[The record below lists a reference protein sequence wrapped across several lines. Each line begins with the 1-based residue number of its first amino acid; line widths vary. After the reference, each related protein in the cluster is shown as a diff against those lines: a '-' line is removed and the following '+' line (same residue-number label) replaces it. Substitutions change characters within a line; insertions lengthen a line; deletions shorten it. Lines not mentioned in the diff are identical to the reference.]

1 MFRMLLVPLDRSP
14 LAEQAVAP
22 AAEIARAC
30 GAAIDLVIA
39 QAPSSL
45 SGLRG
50 SASNDARWNAD
61 HRYIESKARELAAEA
76 SVPVTHAAM
85 RGDPEAVIC
94 ERANTIG
101 ADLIVMTSHGRGGL
115 SRAWL
120 GSVTDAVVRQA
131 AIPVLVL
138 HAGDGTPGPVANY
151 AYKNILVP
159 FDESPLAADILP
171 AAAALARAMGAS
183 LTLLEIVAHVP
194 MLIPA
199 DPTLPYTVMPMIP
212 DEVATEQLVNST
224 MIALTATARR
234 CHEQYGV
241 ATQAAVVAS
250 EHAAEAIIAFA
261 RRQRMDAIAMSTRGR
276 GATRWLLGSVA
287 DKVLR
292 SSSLPVLLRRPN
304 SVRPQRENVDAP
316 ARAALSS

>member
-39 QAPSSL
+39 QPRSSL
-45 SGLRG
+45 SGLRS

-61 HRYIESKARELAAEA
+61 HRYIESKARGLAAGA
-76 SVPVTHAAM
+76 SLPVTHAAV

-94 ERANTIG
+94 ERANAIG

-115 SRAWL
+115 SRACL

-138 HAGDGTPGPVANY
+138 HAGDGGRGLVAD
-151 AYKNILVP
+151 YKNILVP
-159 FDESPLAADILP
+159 LDESPLTADILP
-171 AAAALARAMGAS
+171 AAAALAKVMGAM
-183 LTLLEIVAHVP
+183 LTLLEVVSHVP
-194 MLIPA
+194 TLIPA

-224 MIALTATARR
+224 MIALTAIARR

-241 ATQAAVVAS
+241 ATQAAVVTN
-250 EHAAEAIIAFA
+250 EHEAEAIIAFA
-261 RRQRMDAIAMSTRGR
+261 RRQRMDAIAMSTHGR

-292 SSSLPVLLRRPN
+292 STGLPVLLRRPN
-304 SVRPQRENVDAP
+304 SVRSQRENVEGP
-316 ARAALSS
+316 LQAALSS